1 MEAFL
6 KLSLVLL
13 LRFFSNPNFVV
24 FFAHFGST
32 LTSTIVTHLTSPI
45 SRIITIQS
53 SPDKAE
59 KEDEEVATLTRE
71 EAASGL
77 AIGSATDSG
86 VNLYILAGHEAMQL

>member
-1 MEAFL
+1 MKSGSVLFRSIPL
-6 KLSLVLL
+6 ILVPSL
-13 LRFFSNPNFVV
+13 
-24 FFAHFGST
+24 HFWV
-32 LTSTIVTHLTSPI
+32 TSDVSSIC
-45 SRIITIQS
+45 RIITIQS

-77 AIGSATDSG
+77 SAIGSTSDSG

>member
-1 MEAFL
+1 L
-6 KLSLVLL
+6 IIWGKNNKIQ
-13 LRFFSNPNFVV
+13 RKK
-24 FFAHFGST
+24 T
-32 LTSTIVTHLTSPI
+32 QTT
-45 SRIITIQS
+45 IITIQS